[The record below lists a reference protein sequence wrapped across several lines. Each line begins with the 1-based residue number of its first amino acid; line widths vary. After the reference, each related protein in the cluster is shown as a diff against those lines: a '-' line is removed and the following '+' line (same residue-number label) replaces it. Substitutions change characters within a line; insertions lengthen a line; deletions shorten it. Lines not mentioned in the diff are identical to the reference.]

1 MTTSAK
7 PSVTTTVTT
16 TWTTVITSIA
26 RTIVTIT
33 QHPLMTTTSS
43 TRTTAAATT
52 ATRNK
57 KMDILW
63 SKLEFA
69 GSVKNIQEFLG
80 KVGKIIRRRQIHLN
94 RSFLGQNLLVRH

>member
-1 MTTSAK
+1 M
-7 PSVTTTVTT
+7 
-16 TWTTVITSIA
+16 ITSIA

-33 QHPLMTTTSS
+33 QQPLMTTTSS

-69 GSVKNIQEFLG
+69 GSVKKHSRIFG
-80 KVGKIIRRRQIHLN
+80 KSGKNH
-94 RSFLGQNLLVRH
+94 